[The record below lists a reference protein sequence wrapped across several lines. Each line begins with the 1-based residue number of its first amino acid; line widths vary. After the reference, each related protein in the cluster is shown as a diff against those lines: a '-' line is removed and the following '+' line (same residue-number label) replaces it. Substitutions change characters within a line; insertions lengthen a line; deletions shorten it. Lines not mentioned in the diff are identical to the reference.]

1 MAKATQGQFNILK
14 QICEHIPGH
23 LVTKAA
29 QEYGVSKQA
38 RTFSPWSHLVS
49 LIYAQ
54 ASHSLS
60 LNDVCDSMNTHSG
73 KLIKIRGAVPPKR
86 NTLSYANTHRDPRM
100 AEKVFWDTLTHLQSK
115 HPGFGR
121 RRKYKQFPRRFK
133 KVISAIDSST
143 ISLVANCM
151 DWAKHRRRKAAA
163 KLHLTLDLETFLP
176 RFALVEKAKHHDS
189 TLAEALA
196 ATLEPGEIAV
206 FDKAYIKFA
215 FLYTLTGRGVFW
227 VGRAKDNMQYKTIE
241 KKKIKEGSK
250 IIRDELIILTNDKSF
265 EQYPESLRLVEA
277 WVEVNGKDQKMVFIT
292 NNKEWAPSSV
302 CDLYKCRW
310 GIEVFFKEMKQSL
323 KLTDFLGYSANA
335 VLWQIWTALL
345 TYLLVR
351 FISYAGQWTYSFKR
365 LFTVLRALLWHNF
378 NLYEHLKDFYGTAS
392 GPCRIRS
399 VPGQAFLPGL
409 EHETYGT
416 A

>member
-1 MAKATQGQFNILK
+1 MAKATQGKFNILK
-14 QICEHIPGH
+14 QICEQIPGH
-23 LVTKAA
+23 LVNKAA
-29 QEYGVSKQA
+29 QKFGVDKRS

-60 LNDVCDSMNTHSG
+60 LNDVCDSMNAHSG
-73 KLIKIRGAVPPKR
+73 KLQKIRGAVPPKK

-100 AEKVFWDTLTHLQSK
+100 AEKVFWDMLKHLQTQ
-115 HPGFGR
+115 HPSFGKK
-121 RRKYKQFPRRFK
+121 RKYKQFPRRFK

-143 ISLVANCM
+143 ISLVANHM

-189 TLAEALA
+189 TMAESLA
-196 ATLEPGEIAV
+196 AMLHPGEIAL
-206 FDKAYIKFA
+206 FDKAYIKFS
-215 FLYTLTGRGVFW
+215 FLHRLTQRGVFW
-227 VGRAKDNMQYKTIE
+227 VGRAKDNMQYKTVE
-241 KKKIKEGSK
+241 RKAIKPGSK
-250 IIRDELIILTNDKSF
+250 TIRDEIISLTK
-265 EQYPESLRLVEA
+265 EQTLEKYPEYFRLVEA
-277 WVEVNGKDQKMVFIT
+277 LVEVNGKEKQMIFIT
-292 NNKEWAPSSV
+292 NNMDWAPSSV
-302 CDLYKCRW
+302 SDLYRCRW

-335 VLWQIWTALL
+335 VQWQIWTALL

-351 FISYAGQWTYSFKR
+351 FISYSGQWAHSFKR

-378 NLYEHLKDFYGTAS
+378 NLYDHLKKFYGTAA
-392 GPCRIRS
+392 GPCKIRS
-399 VPGQAFLPGL
+399 VPSQAFLPGM
-409 EHETYGT
+409 EPESYGT

>member
-23 LVTKAA
+23 LV
-29 QEYGVSKQA
+29 SKSA
-38 RTFSPWSHLVS
+38 HEFDVDKRSRTFTPWSHLVS
-49 LIYAQ
+49 LMYAQ
-54 ASHSLS
+54 LSHSLS

-73 KLIKIRGAVPPKR
+73 KLTKVRGAVAPKK

-100 AEKVFWDTLTHLQSK
+100 AEKVFWDTLRHLQTQ
-115 HPGFGR
+115 HPSFGK

-133 KVISAIDSST
+133 KIISAIDSST
-143 ISLVANCM
+143 ISLVANHM

-176 RFALVEKAKHHDS
+176 RFAVVEKAKHHDS
-189 TLAEALA
+189 TLAKALSA
-196 ATLEPGEIAV
+196 DLKPGEIAI

-215 FLYTLTGRGVFW
+215 FLYRLTQRGVFW
-227 VGRAKDNMQYKTIE
+227 VGRAKDNMQYETIESKTI
-241 KKKIKEGSK
+241 KPDSK
-250 IIRDELIILTNDKSF
+250 IIRDELISLTNDNSF
-265 EQYPESLRLVEA
+265 QQYPESFRLVESF
-277 WVEVNGKDQKMVFIT
+277 VEVNGKEKQMTFIT
-292 NNKEWAPSSV
+292 NNMDWAPSSV

-335 VLWQIWTALL
+335 VQWQIWTALL

-351 FISYAGQWTYSFKR
+351 FISYAGQWAHSFKR

-378 NLYEHLKDFYGTAS
+378 NLFEHLRKFYGTAR
-392 GPCRIRS
+392 GPCKIRS
-399 VPGQAFLPGL
+399 VPSQAFLPGL
-409 EHETYGT
+409 EPEFYGT

>member
-1 MAKATQGQFNILK
+1 MAKATQGKVTILK

-29 QEYGVSKQA
+29 KEYGVEKQA
-38 RTFSPWSHLVS
+38 RTFSPWSHLIS

-54 ASHSLS
+54 LSHSLS

-73 KLIKIRGAVPPKR
+73 KLVKIRGAVSPKR
-86 NTLSYANTHRDPRM
+86 NTLSYANTHRDPKM
-100 AEKVFWDTLTHLQSK
+100 AEKVFWDTLSHLQSQ
-115 HPGFGR
+115 HPDFGR
-121 RRKYKQFPRRFK
+121 KRKYKQFPRRFK

-163 KLHLTLDLETFLP
+163 KLHLTLNMESFLP
-176 RFALVEKAKHHDS
+176 RFAVVEKAKHHDS

-196 ATLEPGEIAV
+196 AKLEPGEIAT

-215 FLYTLTGRGVFW
+215 FLHRMTERGVFW
-227 VGRAKDNMQYKTIE
+227 VGRAKENMQYKIIE
-241 KKKIKEGSK
+241 KKPTKKGSK
-250 IIRDELIILTNDKSF
+250 IIRDEIIALTKDNSF

-277 WVEVNGKDQKMVFIT
+277 WVEVNGKHQKMVFIT
-292 NNKEWAPSSV
+292 NNKAWAPSSV

-351 FISYAGQWTYSFKR
+351 YISHVGQWTHSFKR

-378 NLYEHLKDFYGTAS
+378 NLYEHLLKFYGTAS
-392 GPCRIRS
+392 APCRIRT
-399 VPGQAFLPGL
+399 VPAQAFLPGL
-409 EHETYGT
+409 DSENCGT

>member
-23 LVTKAA
+23 LVSKAA
-29 QEYGVSKQA
+29 HEFDVDKRS
-38 RTFSPWSHLVS
+38 RTFTPWSHLVS
-49 LIYAQ
+49 LMYAQ
-54 ASHSLS
+54 LSHSLS

-73 KLIKIRGAVPPKR
+73 KLTKVRGAVAPKK

-100 AEKVFWDTLTHLQSK
+100 AEKVFWDTLRHLQAQ
-115 HPGFGR
+115 HPSFGK
-121 RRKYKQFPRRFK
+121 RRKYKQFPRGFK
-133 KVISAIDSST
+133 KIISAIDSST
-143 ISLVANCM
+143 ISLVANHM

-176 RFALVEKAKHHDS
+176 RFAVVEKAKHHDS
-189 TLAEALA
+189 TLAKALSA
-196 ATLEPGEIAV
+196 DLKPGEIAT

-215 FLYTLTGRGVFW
+215 FLHRLTQRGVFW
-227 VGRAKDNMQYKTIE
+227 VGRAKDNMQYETIE
-241 KKKIKEGSK
+241 RRTIKAGSK
-250 IIRDELIILTNDKSF
+250 IIRDELISLTNDNSLQ
-265 EQYPESLRLVEA
+265 QYPESFRLVESL
-277 WVEVNGKDQKMVFIT
+277 VNVNGKEKQMIFIT
-292 NNKEWAPSSV
+292 NNMDWAPSSV

-335 VLWQIWTALL
+335 VQWQIWTALL

-351 FISYAGQWTYSFKR
+351 FISYAGQWAHSFKR

-378 NLYEHLKDFYGTAS
+378 NLFEHLRKFYGTAR
-392 GPCRIRS
+392 GPCKIRS
-399 VPGQAFLPGL
+399 VPSQAFLPGL
-409 EHETYGT
+409 EPEFYGT